1 MKIQYIAVIFIVII
15 LPIAMTMSFY
25 IGSQIDTINLQI
37 EYNTKLEN
45 CTYDCMRAF
54 QINTANNRYSSVA
67 NSKIRDIEAAAST
80 FYESLATNQDMRIED
95 ISEFVPALVF
105 TLYDGYYIYS
115 KYENVYGGKNI
126 TIGKPQINAETL
138 KGEEYEN
145 EGLKPYIYYSCRF
158 KKGQKDFVVN
168 FTLDNAITIYG
179 DLGEGYKTYSGYLI
193 NPNNVQGTNNLNMSN
208 PLSWRLTYSNNSST
222 TSDDVEIKPELLTE
236 HLLFA
241 NGDQNDYDYIVYN
254 GQKIYYDREQDK
266 YFFYQNYEKT
276 YLTVSSGN
284 RNINE
289 YLDARKSGGHLY
301 STSSIE
307 YYKTAK
313 EFSEKI
319 MNLTRNI
326 SQVDAKDVNGN
337 AIKFTVD
344 TGNDEIFVPDENNDP
359 LLSGSTFNEIRMQ
372 VIRKSIE
379 TNLTT
384 AIAQYSDFNDTFYEF
399 RLPVMSEVDW
409 AKITSKVSIISFLQ
423 GIPIGHKYFNNYCV
437 ITNDNNEETVNKE
450 NIYIITENASGQRE
464 YHLPGCMELAK
475 PESDTKLKIVDVAY
489 NNLNFVRQTVRI
501 SEGNYLYFY
510 PQTRMN
516 GNSIKTITACYYC
529 IVNAGAVHTADEI
542 IAGKTVEKNSNWED
556 VIKADVTKVSN
567 IDKRLKE
574 IREYYIRALGR
585 ERYDL
590 YRFNIDTFTT

>member
-1 MKIQYIAVIFIVII
+1 MKIQYIAVIFIIII

-25 IGSQIDTINLQI
+25 IASQIDTINLQTQ
-37 EYNTKLEN
+37 YNSELKN

-67 NSKIRDIEAAAST
+67 NSKIRDIEAAASA
-80 FYESLATNQDMRIED
+80 FYKSLSSNQDVRIED
-95 ISEFVPALVF
+95 ISQFVPALVF
-105 TLYDGYYIYS
+105 TLYDGYYIHS
-115 KYENVYGGKNI
+115 KYENVYGGENI
-126 TIGKPQINAETL
+126 TIGKPQIEAEIL
-138 KGEEYEN
+138 KGKEYEN

-193 NPNNVQGTNNLNMSN
+193 NPNNVTIDSYGSN
-208 PLSWRLTYSNNSST
+208 PLNWSLTYSNNSKS
-222 TSDDVEIKPELLTE
+222 SLDDVKVEKELLTE

-241 NGDQNDYDYIVYN
+241 NGNQGDYDYLVYN
-254 GQKIYYDREQDK
+254 GQKIYYDTQQRK
-266 YFFYQNYEKT
+266 YFFYQDYEKL
-276 YLTVSSGN
+276 YLTESSGN
-284 RNINE
+284 VDVNN
-289 YLDARKSGGHLY
+289 YLKARTSGNHLY
-301 STSSIE
+301 STSSFE
-307 YYKTAK
+307 YYQTAK
-313 EFSEKI
+313 NFSEKI
-319 MNLTRNI
+319 MALTAQI
-326 SQVDAKDVNGN
+326 CQADAKDVNGN
-337 AIKFTVD
+337 KIEFAVD
-344 TGNDEIFVPDENNDP
+344 TGNDEIFVADENNDP
-359 LLSGSTFNEIRMQ
+359 LISSSTFNEIRMQ

-379 TNLTT
+379 TNLTA
-384 AIAQYSDFNDTFYEF
+384 AIAQYSDFDNGLYEF
-399 RLPVMSEVDW
+399 RLPKMSEIDW
-409 AKITSKVSIISFLQ
+409 EKITNKVSIISFLQ

-450 NIYIITENASGQRE
+450 NIYVITENASGQRE
-464 YHLPGCMELAK
+464 YHLSGCMELAK
-475 PESDTKLKIVDVAY
+475 PESDTNLKIVDVAY

-516 GNSIKTITACYYC
+516 GNSIKTITACYSC

-542 IAGKTVEKNSNWED
+542 IVGKTIEKDVNWND
-556 VIKADVTKVSN
+556 TIKADVTGASN
-567 IDKRLKE
+567 EDKRLKE

-590 YRFNIDTFTT
+590 YRFNIDSFTT